1 VADIVIRLHYRA
13 ANGKI
18 EDAQQDYGLETFGG
32 FLPAVGDQVLDPG
45 AAAAGV
51 DRTARQNRRMW
62 TVVQRVFNPRDIEN
76 YVAQIVEEH
85 TPTEN
90 EEALV

>member
-1 VADIVIRLHYRA
+1 MAEIVIRLHYRA

-45 AAAAGV
+45 AAAGRRSNRLPKSTHV
-51 DRTARQNRRMW
+51 DGSAAR
-62 TVVQRVFNPRDIEN
+62 V
-76 YVAQIVEEH
+76 
-85 TPTEN
+85 
-90 EEALV
+90 